1 MRQISLLFVMLLS
14 MMGVTQVKAQVTDD
28 FTSYPTTSSG
38 QTLGD
43 NWYVYPGEDGNYG
56 RFGSD
61 YTYKKNTYD
70 GADYNYVSGYSS
82 NYSKNVWLV
91 LKKQVSGS
99 VSFRSKMGRSSGTLY
114 VTNKVTDAGDGTF
127 TVDKSGAQSFSIST
141 TTSSNTYDAGAS
153 ATYVA
158 FCLTSDQMRL
168 LDVTYTE
175 YVVSDGPALKV
186 TGDTDGTL
194 NFGMVNPGETKVL
207 TLSNP
212 GTADITVNITTTGGF
227 TADGTKA
234 IAAGGEETLAVA
246 APSTIGASTGKITIT
261 PTVDTVEPVE
271 IALSCIIK
279 DPEKL
284 FEDFSGNALPNDWTS
299 TGSWSFANGYAYGGN
314 NTSLQLTTPAMVFDA
329 DETFAF
335 DAAGSSSWEPGYGS
349 NYAGT
354 VTVQTSTDG
363 QSFTDLQSFSG
374 IHYNEWQ
381 NFSVAIPEGTKYVR
395 FVSKYASIDNVY
407 GGKLD
412 TTPRPKLAVDGIE
425 NGGSLSWGYS
435 DVPAGDT
442 KTITLKNDG
451 TADLDVTIDAT
462 DDYTVD
468 PATATIAA
476 GGTVEV
482 AVGTP
487 AHDGNGTLTI
497 TPAEGSG
504 LSPYTISL
512 SSYYKEPKPVMN
524 LDKTSV
530 VFGKVNE
537 VKSETITVSNTGDG
551 ELVATIAN
559 DNAEN
564 FTVAPAELTV
574 APGETGE
581 ITITYNYVEGTW
593 GTFKANVTVTPNYG
607 STYDV
612 KTITVSAT
620 SKDPNVWSEDFEEGT
635 LAATW
640 NNEGK
645 WTVSQPSASGNNG
658 TYMANI
664 SSYNDPKSLTTPRL
678 EAKAGDAL
686 TFYVGIQYDDE
697 PLTIEYTNDDK
708 ATWTAV
714 VEPVTASG
722 EITFTAPADGFYYLR
737 FTGTYAMLDDFNGF
751 KLAMKDHE
759 AEITANNIPAEG
771 RQFAEYTATATVKEL
786 VGVEEEATAKL
797 MVNGVE
803 VATATETVPANGTA
817 TFTLTYVPE
826 EAVENATAQIV
837 VTYAGGELATEEV
850 AVNIAAAP
858 VFDEMAAN
866 DAIVTGNE
874 AAVLVK
880 YTAKAGWN
888 TIALPFALTEDI
900 LTQIFGKGWKAYEFN
915 GYVDGALSFK
925 PATLFAAGYPY
936 VVYSEA
942 PVANENGFVV
952 NNVNVSAATANSD
965 SYGGATFQ
973 ATYAPIA
980 APDMAG
986 KYGVVPSTGKIQKGS
1001 DKASLKGLRAY
1012 FELPADAEGSK
1023 LMMVFMDEDGSTT
1036 SINGVE
1042 AIAADNAE
1050 AFDLN
1055 GRKLNGQ
1062 KSGIIIKNGKKVV
1075 VK

>member
-1 MRQISLLFVMLLS
+1 MFNINNNNMRQISLLFVMLLS
-14 MMGVTQVKAQVTDD
+14 MMGVTQVKADNAD
-28 FTSYPTTSSG
+28 FENALPEGWEAVGNMTYYERAKTGSYSIGNSAGSGWDNNRGNYIKTT
-38 QTLGD
+38 TLQGD
-43 NWYVYPGEDGNYG
+43 ITFWMRSYKDRSQGYVVLFKLNEDGTVG
-56 RFGSD
+56 D
-61 YTYKKNTYD
+61 KLQ
-70 GADYNYVSGYSS
+70 AYSS
-82 NYSKNVWLV
+82 SSSTFAEKTYTLTEPTALAIVINY
-91 LKKQVSGS
+91 
-99 VSFRSKMGRSSGTLY
+99 
-114 VTNKVTDAGDGTF
+114 AH
-127 TVDKSGAQSFSIST
+127 
-141 TTSSNTYDAGAS
+141 
-153 ATYVA
+153 
-158 FCLTSDQMRL
+158 
-168 LDVTYTE
+168 LDNMTYTE

-194 NFGMVNPGETKVL
+194 NFGMVNPSETKEL

-227 TADGTKA
+227 TADASKT

-261 PTVDTVEPVE
+261 PTVETVEPVE

-299 TGSWSFANGYAYGGN
+299 TGSWSFANGYANAGN

-335 DAAGSSSWEPGYGS
+335 DAAGSSSWESYGS
-349 NYAGT
+349 DWAGT

-363 QSFTDLQSFSG
+363 QTFTDLQSFSG

-381 NFSVAIPEGTKYVR
+381 NFSVTIPEGTKYVR

-412 TTPRPKLAVDGIE
+412 ATPRPKLAVDGIE

-451 TADLDVTIDAT
+451 TADLDVSIDAT

-482 AVGTP
+482 TVGTP

-524 LDKTSV
+524 LDKTSIA
-530 VFGKVNE
+530 FGRVNA
-537 VKSETITVSNTGDG
+537 VTSETITVSNTGDAD
-551 ELVATIAN
+551 LVVTIAN

-564 FTVAPAELTV
+564 FSVEPADQLIV
-574 APGETGE
+574 APGEERTV
-581 ITITYNYVEGTW
+581 TITYNFVDGTW
-593 GTFKANVTVTPNYG
+593 GTFNANVKLTPNYG
-607 STYDV
+607 GTYDV
-612 KTITVSAT
+612 KTIAVSAT
-620 SKDPNVWSEDFEEGT
+620 SKDPNAWDEDFEEGSIP
-635 LAATW
+635 ANWIAD
-640 NNEGK
+640 G
-645 WTVSQPSASGNNG
+645 WTVSTPGSYSGGNG
-658 TYMANI
+658 TKMAGGNSKTATLI
-664 SSYNDPKSLTTPRL
+664 TPRL
-678 EAKAGDAL
+678 IATEGQEL
-686 TFYVGIQYDDE
+686 TLELGGADSSY
-697 PLTIEYTNDDK
+697 PLTVEYSTDRE
-708 ATWTAV
+708 TWETV
-714 VEPVTASG
+714 AS
-722 EITFTAPADGFYYLR
+722 FTENGTQTIAAPTTTSNFYLR
-737 FTGTYAMLDDFNGF
+737 FTGWVYIDNLAGF
-751 KLAMKDHE
+751 KLDLPAHD
-759 AEITANNIPAEG
+759 AVITTTTIPATG
-771 RQFAEYTATATVKEL
+771 AQFAEYTASVTVKEQA
-786 VGVEEEATAKL
+786 GKAEELTAKFFIGETQYGDD
-797 MVNGVE
+797 VV
-803 VATATETVPANGTA
+803 ETVNANGTKTYTV
-817 TFTLTYVPE
+817 TFTPE
-826 EAVENATAQIV
+826 EAVSGDAYFTVTNENI
-837 VTYAGGELATEEV
+837 ELTSEKK
-850 AVNIAAAP
+850 AVEFAAAP

-866 DAIVTGNE
+866 DAIETGNE

-1036 SINGVE
+1036 SIKGVE

-1062 KSGIIIKNGKKVV
+1062 KSGIIIKKGKKVV